1 MSSDTHPDASEIPT
15 LPPPDRAWHVPDGA
29 TSVFDD
35 PAPAPS
41 LPTLPTLPPAAPAVP
56 MAAVAP
62 APNPV
67 LLTPGYGYGDVP
79 GGMAAVHRASLQN
92 RTRRRPLLHRI
103 VRSVVVLALIAGI
116 VGAGY
121 IFVQGFRDARAL
133 PAFDTERPAY
143 GTVVI
148 TYEETAESGATS
160 TGTVTAS
167 GDPSVFEIR
176 SDPGAAEPIH
186 MTSDGTTIIDQ
197 TDAEWSTYAVTPES
211 IRAIESLTRLPMF
224 EDYVPD
230 VIRPFVSVADK
241 SDVVVDGVGME
252 RIELHIDHD
261 DFAAADPV
269 AAATWEVFIGLE
281 NDERTSRHTA
291 RDHGRR
297 SGDRLGGRVVVGHQ
311 RGSQRVPPGVVH
323 RRGVRPRD
331 ADSRCAGRSGP
342 GRPGLRRARWR
353 AGDDGG
359 LLGPAVVRRGGGR
372 RRCPRRP
379 SAGER
384 RRAVDPHGHP
394 GAARRRLSRAAR
406 PAPHRGARI
415 ADEKKAAS
423 RRWSATSAA
432 SYRAR
437 S

>member
-143 GTVVI
+143 GTVVL
-148 TYEETAESGATS
+148 TYEETAETGAIS

-211 IRAIESLTRLPMF
+211 VRAIESLTRLPMF

-241 SDVVVDGVGME
+241 SDVVVEGVGME

-281 NDERTSRHTA
+281 NDERTSRTRLVITVDELGIA
-291 RDHGRR
+291 WVVESWSDISPDR
-297 SGDRLGGRVVVGHQ
+297 SVYRVVSYADAVFAPVMPTAGVPTDPAPVVPVSDGLDGAPATTTVGCWDPLWC
-311 RGSQRVPPGVVH
+311 GGPGIATLPPPPPPPVSVAGPSIPTGTLVPP
-323 RRGVRPRD
+323 
-331 ADSRCAGRSGP
+331 AGG
-342 GRPGLRRARWR
+342 
-353 AGDDGG
+353 
-359 LLGPAVVRRGGGR
+359 
-372 RRCPRRP
+372 
-379 SAGER
+379 
-384 RRAVDPHGHP
+384 
-394 GAARRRLSRAAR
+394 
-406 PAPHRGARI
+406 
-415 ADEKKAAS
+415 
-423 RRWSATSAA
+423 
-432 SYRAR
+432 
-437 S
+437 